1 MGVGIGK
8 WDLTFPQD
16 LLPMLDMHKIH
27 SHSLINSQNNLV
39 PIPIKQKILV
49 EKKSGRKEK
58 RKILSPFSHAT
69 STLFINITHHWPTPI
84 VEPITALIVRAKIS
98 LLPSPII
105 FMGQGGLEWNCH
117 PYFHKLSHIIT
128 AMTQQK
134 PTRNSKDTTLPQV
147 PPLGHQ
153 SLQPVNFR
161 STCVTIFIFF
171 QIRRRIDF
179 AELQTCFLGFS
190 GILNH
195 TFQELLKKLQI
206 ESNPP
211 ATSLKAIWQRNNGK
225 NAAW

>member
-1 MGVGIGK
+1 MGMGIGK

-84 VEPITALIVRAKIS
+84 VEPIIAPPITVSIARANIS

-105 FMGQGGLEWNCH
+105 FIGQGRLEWNCH
-117 PYFHKLSHIIT
+117 PYFHKLSHIIA
-128 AMTQQK
+128 AMTWQK
-134 PTRNSKDTTLPQV
+134 PTRKNKDTILPQV

-161 STCVTIFIFF
+161 STHVTVFIFF
-171 QIRRRIDF
+171 QIRRIDF
-179 AELQTCFLGFS
+179 AELQTCFLGFV

-195 TFQELLKKLQI
+195 TFHE
-206 ESNPP
+206 
-211 ATSLKAIWQRNNGK
+211 
-225 NAAW
+225 